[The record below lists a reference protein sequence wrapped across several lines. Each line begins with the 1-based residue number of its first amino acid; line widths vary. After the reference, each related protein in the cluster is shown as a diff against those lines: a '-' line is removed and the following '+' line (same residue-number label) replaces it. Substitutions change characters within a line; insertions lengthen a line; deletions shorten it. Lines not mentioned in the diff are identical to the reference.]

1 MLVCI
6 AISDSIQLGILS
18 STIHVTW
25 ALAAGGTLEDR
36 PRYNKSLCFD
46 PFPFPD
52 PPTHLREQIGLV
64 AEALDQ
70 HRKDAIARD
79 ERVTMTGMYNVL
91 EKLRSGDALT
101 PKERDVHT
109 IAACGV
115 LRDLHD
121 ELDRL
126 VAQAYGWPWPM
137 EREEILER
145 LVALHDERVEE
156 EKRGIVRW
164 LRPEYQIPRFG
175 KGADGPAPE
184 LDLPPEAPAAAAIAD
199 PAAAA
204 PARRAWPTGAVEQIA
219 ALKTLAAAHPHT
231 PEEAAAAFDGARVEL
246 VRRHLETLELVGELR
261 AGEDGRYGAVAEPL

>member
-1 MLVCI
+1 PVQRAAI
-6 AISDSIQLGILS
+6 A
-18 STIHVTW
+18 
-25 ALAAGGTLEDR
+25 E
-36 PRYNKSLCFD
+36 
-46 PFPFPD
+46 
-52 PPTHLREQIGLV
+52 V
-64 AEALDQ
+64 AEALDA
-70 HRKDAIARD
+70 HRKEALARD

-101 PKERDVHT
+101 PRERDIHT

-156 EKRGIVRW
+156 EKRGIIRW

-175 KGADGPAPE
+175 KGSEAPAPE
-184 LDLPPEAPAAAAIAD
+184 LDLPAEPGAATVE
-199 PAAAA
+199 PVAA
-204 PARRAWPTGAVEQIA
+204 PARRPWPTAAVEQIA
-219 ALKTLAAAHPHT
+219 ALKALAAARPHT
-231 PEEAAAAFDGARVEL
+231 AEEAAAAFDGARVDL

-261 AGEDGRYGAVAEPL
+261 AGEDARYGAVAEPL